1 MGTVHL
7 TFGCKYQVQLFVS
20 LRGRETPTGLAV
32 GKEEAQK
39 EENKRTRDILR
50 DALRT
55 YFPRL
60 CRVMLGGK
68 GDPRR
73 LAGGRVFP
81 KQVDGWEKP

>member
-7 TFGCKYQVQLFVS
+7 MFGCKYQVQLFVS

-39 EENKRTRDILR
+39 EENKRTRA
-50 DALRT
+50 ALRT

-73 LAGGRVFP
+73 LAGGYVFP